1 MSDNKFTCS
10 LCSAVWKKSGS
21 TNCWSAD
28 PSKGPARPAY
38 CPTHG
43 HNDLI
48 KEAFDLYR
56 EDSEDARIAKVATRV

>member
-1 MSDNKFTCS
+1 MSDNKFTCG
-10 LCSAVWKKSGS
+10 LCSVVWKKSGS

-43 HNDLI
+43 HSDLI
-48 KEAFDLYR
+48 KEAKLLP
-56 EDSEDARIAKVATRV
+56 EAKVVILHAHDGYR